1 VIEFSVV
8 CESREQS
15 QMRTFWRAAT
25 MTAGEVSRPRR
36 RFTQLSVRG
45 LIVLV
50 LIIGVWLGRL
60 ARTARVQ
67 SDAVTTIENTRV
79 HVAYEWDV
87 TDGHITLRGKPWAP
101 TWLVNL
107 IGIDYFGHVTQVNLT
122 HTPAAIDAAMAP
134 IGRLTRLR
142 VLNLRNTPLSDE
154 DLATF
159 KRLSSLYYLDL
170 QSTKV
175 TDAGMVHIK
184 GLPSL
189 RVLSLRGTRVSDA
202 GLVHLKGLTSL
213 EVLIV
218 GTQVTDA
225 GVNGLK
231 RALPSLRI
239 TR

>member
-1 VIEFSVV
+1 MLS
-8 CESREQS
+8 
-15 QMRTFWRAAT
+15 TT
-25 MTAGEVSRPRR
+25 MTTGAASRPRR

-50 LIIGVWLGRL
+50 LIIAVWLGTR

-67 SDAVTTIENTRV
+67 SDAVATIENTRG

-87 TDGHITLRGKPWAP
+87 TDGHISLRGKPWAP
-101 TWLVNL
+101 TWLVDL

-122 HTPAAIDAAMAP
+122 YTSAAIDAAMAP
-134 IGRLTRLR
+134 IGRLIQLR
-142 VLNLRNTPLSDE
+142 VLNLRNTPLNDE
-154 DLATF
+154 DLASF

-170 QSTKV
+170 QSTQV
-175 TDAGMVHIK
+175 TDAGLVHMK
-184 GLPSL
+184 GLNSL
-189 RVLSLRGTRVSDA
+189 RFLSLRGTRVSDS

-213 EVLIV
+213 KVLVV

-231 RALPSLRI
+231 RALPSLEI